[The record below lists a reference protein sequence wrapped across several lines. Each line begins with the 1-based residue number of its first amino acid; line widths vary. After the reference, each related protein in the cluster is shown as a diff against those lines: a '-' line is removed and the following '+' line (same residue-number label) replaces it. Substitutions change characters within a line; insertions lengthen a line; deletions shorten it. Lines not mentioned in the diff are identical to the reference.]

1 MANLKN
7 VEQVVQDI
15 KDIKIQWATNI
26 AKAAFEILF
35 KELKSQEFKSFID
48 VSEFTKTSM
57 KMLEEARPT
66 EPMLFNGMSYVYAKI
81 QPEIEKADLKSFT
94 KTAIEASETY
104 FNMITDT
111 ADQAIQ
117 NGVWIIN
124 YWDAV
129 FTYCHSGSA
138 IKTILANKKNWVD
151 FVVYNWETRPLYQ
164 WHKTAQDFLDAWVK
178 ITMVTDNAAEF
189 IIDKDN
195 PMWLDIDCIVI
206 WCDALKLD
214 WSVINKVWSFWI
226 CSAAYHSKIPVYIA
240 WNLLK
245 CDIHNDVHIE
255 TRDPKEVWPDKPE
268 ELEIINF
275 AFDQIPGKYITW
287 IITEFWIIKPAE
299 LKESVKKNYPWMA
312 ESKSREE
319 RRQ

>member
-1 MANLKN
+1 MIDLKK

-26 AKAAFEILF
+26 AKAAFEIIF
-35 KELKSQEFKSFID
+35 KELKSQKFESFIEAY
-48 VSEFTKTSM
+48 EFTKTSM
-57 KMLEEARPT
+57 KILEDARPT
-66 EPMLFNGMSYVYAKI
+66 EPMLFNWMSYIYAKI
-81 QPEIEKADLKSFT
+81 QPEIEKADLKSFL
-94 KTAIEASETY
+94 KTAIDASETY

-111 ADQAIQ
+111 AEKAIQ

-138 IKTILANKKNWVD
+138 IETILANKRNWID

-164 WHKTAQDFLDAWVK
+164 WHKTAMDFLNAGVK
-178 ITMVTDNAAEF
+178 VTMVTDNAAPF
-189 IIDKDN
+189 IIDDSY
-195 PMWLDIDCIVI
+195 PMWLDINCIVI
-206 WCDALKLD
+206 GCDALKLN

-226 CSAAYHSKIPVYIA
+226 CSTAFHSKIPVYIA

-245 CDIHNDVHIE
+245 TDIHDDIRIE
-255 TRDPKEVWPDKPE
+255 TRNPQEVWPDKPE

-275 AFDQIPGKYITW
+275 AFDQIPAKYITW
-287 IITEFWIIKPAE
+287 IITEFWIIKPSE
-299 LKESVKKNYPWMA
+299 LKETVKKHYPWMA
-312 ESKSREE
+312 ESKPREE
-319 RRQ
+319 RR

>member
-1 MANLKN
+1 MCHERDFVFLKAFLGILSYKN
-7 VEQVVQDI
+7 IVINYYNITYRTE
-15 KDIKIQWATNI
+15 KDIPQN
-26 AKAAFEILF
+26 L
-35 KELKSQEFKSFID
+35 ID
-48 VSEFTKTSM
+48 GMVVS
-57 KMLEEARPT
+57 
-66 EPMLFNGMSYVYAKI
+66 
-81 QPEIEKADLKSFT
+81 
-94 KTAIEASETY
+94 
-104 FNMITDT
+104 
-111 ADQAIQ
+111 
-117 NGVWIIN
+117 
-124 YWDAV
+124 
-129 FTYCHSGSA
+129 
-138 IKTILANKKNWVD
+138 D
-151 FVVYNWETRPLYQ
+151 FY
-164 WHKTAQDFLDAWVK
+164 
-178 ITMVTDNAAEF
+178 
-189 IIDKDN
+189 IDKDN

-299 LKESVKKNYPWMA
+299 LKKRKKKNYPWMA